1 MAAITKRAIISY
13 GLIPGKYGLISPH
26 PPAVAF
32 APQLVNRG
40 NWAYG
45 AASPF
50 LIRRAEAR
58 GILSGGRVWFG
69 AIVLAICWLF
79 PSFGHW
85 LVAWFVASLSG
96 Q

>member
-1 MAAITKRAIISY
+1 
-13 GLIPGKYGLISPH
+13 
-26 PPAVAF
+26 
-32 APQLVNRG
+32 
-40 NWAYG
+40 
-45 AASPF
+45 